1 MKGTKTGGRKSG
13 TPNRLTREIRETLK
27 GVIDYE
33 LSRLGETLEGLPP
46 EKRLELIVKLPPLAC
61 PLAAFFALSLPCL
74 PAELFLR
81 LRNVYVLR
89 R

>member
-46 EKRLELIVKLPPLAC
+46 DKRLELVVKL
-61 PLAAFFALSLPCL
+61 LP
-74 PAELFLR
+74 
-81 LRNVYVLR
+81 YVLPKVETVTSSAGEPDDWGFFE
-89 R
+89 